1 MIALIVLTVFYITN
15 LMGIEGAAKLQ
26 NAMMLIMILAL
37 TAFIVFGLPHVTPT
51 YFEQP
56 EDVYKRQ
63 RECCEQFEDAE
74 DAVGQYI

>member
-1 MIALIVLTVFYITN
+1 MLTVFYITN
-15 LMGIEGAAKLQ
+15 LMGIEEQPNCK

-56 EDVYKRQ
+56 EVLMTHGVKSMLSAGA
-63 RECCEQFEDAE
+63 CLP
-74 DAVGQYI
+74 GP